1 MTDYSQNQEQEHI
14 LKAVGCQPG
23 RFLDIGAYD
32 GNHFSNT
39 RALIERGWGGVMVE
53 PGLESFLALL
63 KNHGENPKIT
73 LVHALIGIERG
84 LSRFWATPDCMSTIV
99 ESWFENWKNRTSFHP
114 PFMVPSIT
122 IEEFLKWLPG
132 PVSFLSIDAE
142 GISASLV
149 LRFPLSAYLPR
160 AICVE
165 HDGKLEQCQ
174 RYAETHGYR
183 TVHSNAE
190 NLVMSL

>member
-39 RALIERGWGGVMVE
+39 QALIERGWTGVMVE
-53 PGLESFLALL
+53 PALESFLALL
-63 KNHGENPKIT
+63 KNHGQNPKLT
-73 LVHALIGIERG
+73 LVHALIGIEHG
-84 LSRFWATPDCMSTIV
+84 LSRFWDTPGCVSTVV
-99 ESWFENWKNRTSFHP
+99 ESWFEKWKDGTTYHP
-114 PFMVPSIT
+114 PFLVPTIT
-122 IEEFLKWLPG
+122 IEELLMWAPG

-142 GISASLV
+142 GISASLF
-149 LRFPLSAYLPR
+149 LRFPLGKYLPR
-160 AICVE
+160 AVCVE
-165 HDGKLEQCQ
+165 HDGQQEQCQ
-174 RYAETHGYR
+174 RYAEKHGYR
-183 TVHSNAE
+183 TVHANVD